1 MTRTL
6 CVERLLAAPG
16 HVPAV
21 RDATI
26 RIEGGRVAEIGSADS
41 HGGAGRFA
49 EIGSADGHGSAGRF
63 AEIGSAD
70 GHGSA
75 GRFAEIGSADG
86 HGGAGRI
93 ALPAMVNAHDHDYG
107 VRPRA
112 LGGADDAL
120 ECWIASL
127 NRVTVE
133 PRLEAAVA
141 FGRMALAG
149 IGATVHCHNSLVADH
164 LEVEAE
170 EVARA
175 AADVGIR
182 VAFSC
187 PIRDRNPWV
196 YGDQHAL
203 LPYLPAADR
212 AEIEASISDGG
223 PAHHLM
229 EQVEFIAAAHES
241 ELFQVQYGPI
251 GPQWCRNVTLER
263 IAEASAA
270 NDRRVHMHLL
280 ESRRQREWLDATYK
294 QGIVRFL
301 DDIGLLSP
309 RLTVAHGV
317 HLTDDECALLAER
330 GVTVAVNTSC
340 NLRLRSGVAPV
351 ARFLRHGLRFGFGLD
366 GCAHDDDQDYF
377 RNLRLAWRLH
387 NGTGLEPALPPG
399 RLFDAACRHGFRCID
414 GSDDYGA
421 IVPGAR
427 ADLVVLD
434 YAAMTEDFLIPE
446 QDEVDIVLTRAT
458 SRHVRD
464 LFVAGRRVVS
474 DGVLVGLDPPDA
486 EREFM
491 ERARR
496 GAALDTEQAVRHRR
510 RREDVRSYYA
520 GGHHLD
526 GRNRPS
532 NDAVTDSASNRS

>member
-6 CVERLLAAPG
+6 GVERLLPAPG
-16 HVPAV
+16 RVPAV

-26 RIEGGRVAEIGSADS
+26 RIEGGRIAEIGPADAGGAGCIAEVGS
-41 HGGAGRFA
+41 TDGHGGAGRIA
-49 EIGSADGHGSAGRF
+49 GIGSADGGGAGRI
-63 AEIGSAD
+63 AKIDPTD
-70 GHGSA
+70 GG
-75 GRFAEIGSADG
+75 
-86 HGGAGRI
+86 GGAGRI
-93 ALPAMVNAHDHDYG
+93 ALPAMVNAHDHGYG
-107 VRPRA
+107 VRPLA

-127 NRVTVE
+127 SRVTVE
-133 PRLEAAVA
+133 PRLEAAIA

-149 IGATVHCHNSLVADH
+149 IGATVHCHNSLVAEN
-164 LEVEAE
+164 LEAE
-170 EVARA
+170 ATGVALA

-187 PIRDRNPWV
+187 PVRDRNPWV

-203 LPYLPAADR
+203 LPHLPSGDR
-212 AEIEASISDGG
+212 AAIEATLTDGA
-223 PAHHLM
+223 PARHLVD
-229 EQVEFIAAAHES
+229 QVEAIAAAHEG
-241 ELFQVQYGPI
+241 ELFQVQYGPV
-251 GPQWCRNVTLER
+251 GPQWCRDATLER

-280 ESRRQREWLDATYK
+280 ESRRQREGLDASYR

-317 HLTDDECALLAER
+317 HLTDEECALLAER
-330 GVTVAVNTSC
+330 GVTVAVNTAC
-340 NLRLRSGVAPV
+340 NLRMRSGVAPV
-351 ARFLRHGLRFGFGLD
+351 GRFMRHGLRFGFGLD

-377 RNLRLAWRLH
+377 RDLRLAQRLH

-414 GSDDYGA
+414 GSDDYGEIA
-421 IVPGAR
+421 PGAR
-427 ADLVVLD
+427 ADVVVLD
-434 YAAMTEDFLIPE
+434 YAAMTEDFLTPE

-464 LFVAGRRVVS
+464 LFVAGRRVVGG
-474 DGVLVGLDPPDA
+474 GVLTGLDLPDA

-491 ERARR
+491 DRARHEA
-496 GAALDTEQAVRHRR
+496 GLDVEQAARHRR
-510 RREDVRSYYA
+510 RREAVRAYYS

-526 GRNRPS
+526 ARSEPSGVTGTERAIDRP
-532 NDAVTDSASNRS
+532 

>member
-1 MTRTL
+1 MSRTL
-6 CVERLLAAPG
+6 EVDRLLEATG
-16 HVPAV
+16 NRPAR
-21 RDATI
+21 RDARVTI
-26 RIEGGRVAEIGSADS
+26 ADGRVAAIDDTS
-41 HGGAGRFA
+41 GGR
-49 EIGSADGHGSAGRF
+49 SN
-63 AEIGSAD
+63 
-70 GHGSA
+70 
-75 GRFAEIGSADG
+75 
-86 HGGAGRI
+86 GRI
-93 ALPAMVNAHDHDYG
+93 ALPAMVNAHDHGYG
-107 VRPRA
+107 VRPLA

-127 NRVTVE
+127 SRVTVD

-149 IGATVHCHNSLVADH
+149 IGATVHCHNSLVADR
-164 LEVEAE
+164 LVTEAAG
-170 EVARA
+170 VALA
-175 AADVGIR
+175 AAEAGIR

-196 YGDQHAL
+196 YGDQRAL
-203 LPYLPAADR
+203 LPHLPPADR
-212 AEIEASISDGG
+212 AAIETTLTDGP
-223 PAHHLM
+223 PAHHLV
-229 EQVEFIAAAHES
+229 EQVEAIAATHEN

-251 GPQWCRNVTLER
+251 GPQWCRDTTLEA

-270 NDRRVHMHLL
+270 NGRRVHMHLL
-280 ESRRQREWLDATYK
+280 ESRRQREWLDATYR

-317 HLTDDECALLAER
+317 HLTDAECALLAER

-351 ARFLRHGLRFGFGLD
+351 GRFMRYGLRFGFGLD
-366 GCAHDDDQDYF
+366 GCAHDDDQDFF
-377 RNLRLAWRLH
+377 RDLRLAWRLH
-387 NGTGLEPALPPG
+387 NGTGLEPALPPA

-414 GSDDYGA
+414 GSDDYGEIA
-421 IVPGAR
+421 PGGR
-427 ADLVVLD
+427 ADVVVLD
-434 YAAMTEDFLIPE
+434 YAAMTEDFLTPE
-446 QDEVDIVLTRAT
+446 RDEVDIVLARAT

-464 LFVAGRRVVS
+464 LFVAGRRVVGDS
-474 DGVLVGLDPPDA
+474 VLLGFDLPDA

-496 GAALDTEQAVRHRR
+496 VAALDAEQAARQRR
-510 RREDVRSYYA
+510 RREGVRAYYV

-526 GRNRPS
+526 NRVRPS
-532 NDAVTDSASNRS
+532 NDAGNEHATDRP

>member
-6 CVERLLAAPG
+6 RVERLLAAPG
-16 HVPAV
+16 HVPAMHDV
-21 RDATI
+21 AL
-26 RIEGGRVAEIGSADS
+26 RIQGGRIAEV
-41 HGGAGRFA
+41 
-49 EIGSADGHGSAGRF
+49 GSADGR
-63 AEIGSAD
+63 D
-70 GHGSA
+70 
-75 GRFAEIGSADG
+75 R
-86 HGGAGRI
+86 AGRI
-93 ALPAMVNAHDHDYG
+93 ALPAMVNAHDHGYG
-107 VRPRA
+107 IHPLA
-112 LGGADDAL
+112 LGGSDDAL

-127 NRVTVE
+127 SRVTVE

-149 IGATVHCHNSLVADH
+149 IGATVHCHNSLVADQ
-164 LEVEAE
+164 LESEAA
-170 EVARA
+170 EVALA

-196 YGDQHAL
+196 YGHQHAL
-203 LPYLPAADR
+203 LPHLPPTDR
-212 AEIEASISDGG
+212 AAIESDLTDAA
-223 PAHHLM
+223 PARHLVA
-229 EQVEFIAAAHES
+229 QVEAIAAAHES

-251 GPQWCRNVTLER
+251 GPQWCQDATLER
-263 IAEASAA
+263 IADTSAA

-351 ARFLRHGLRFGFGLD
+351 ARFMRHGLRFGFGLD

-377 RNLRLAWRLH
+377 RDLRLAWRLH
-387 NGTGLEPALPPG
+387 NGTGLEQALPAA
-399 RLFDAACRHGFRCID
+399 RLFDAACRNGFRCID
-414 GSDDYGA
+414 GSEDYGE

-434 YAAMTEDFLIPE
+434 YATMTEDFLTPE
-446 QDEVDIVLTRAT
+446 QDEVDILLTRAT
-458 SRHVRD
+458 SRHVRE
-464 LFVAGRRVVS
+464 LFVAGRRVV
-474 DGVLVGLDPPDA
+474 GNGALVGLDLPDA

-496 GAALDTEQAVRHRR
+496 AAALDVGQANRYWR
-510 RREDVRSYYA
+510 RREAVRAYYKT
-520 GGHHLD
+520 GHHLE
-526 GRNRPS
+526 
-532 NDAVTDSASNRS
+532 RSVESQTC